1 MSRMGD
7 YIISGEEAGTLWYDE
22 EKSVYEITQS
32 VPVPD
37 SIKKRKTLGDLPLKD
52 MRPGESFLIQCED
65 EEDQKRRI
73 ATARARVQRIK
84 SSLPDWVF
92 SVVREDIDIRV
103 FRIK

>member
-7 YIISGEEAGTLWYDE
+7 YIIAGEEAGALRYNE

-32 VPVPD
+32 VPVPE
-37 SIKKRKTLGDLPLKD
+37 SIKKRKNLGDLPLKD
-52 MRPGESFLIQCED
+52 MRPGESFLIECED

-73 ATARARVQRIK
+73 ATARARVQRAK
-84 SSLPDWVF
+84 ASLPDWVF
-92 SVVREDIDIRV
+92 SVVREGIDIRV

>member
-7 YIISGEEAGTLWYDE
+7 YIISEEEAGTLRFNE
-22 EKSVYEITQS
+22 ETSVYEITKS

-37 SIKKRKTLGDLPLKD
+37 SIKKRKTLGNLPLKD
-52 MRPGESFLIQCED
+52 MRPGESFLIECED

-84 SSLPDWVF
+84 ASLPDWAF
-92 SVVREDIDIRV
+92 SVVREGNDIRV
-103 FRIK
+103 FRIR